1 MGLFK
6 NKGQGLDKVLK
17 FASKVTSGMPI
28 VGAVVSA
35 AEKLVPD
42 EGFGSGK
49 SDGSGAG
56 VIGGLVGKGLLKNI
70 GKGNNS
76 SGGGIT
82 TNQMST
88 TKALGVP
95 VEAGGSVTTSQWSS
109 FNTWPMWA
117 KIGAFA
123 VPGGLILILLM
134 PKKSKGRYGR

>member
-42 EGFGSGK
+42 EGFGTKG
-49 SDGSGAG
+49 G
-56 VIGGLVGKGLLKNI
+56 GGLMGKGLLR
-70 GKGNNS
+70 GLV
-76 SGGGIT
+76 GGTT
-82 TNQMST
+82 TNQSST
-88 TKALGVP
+88 TKSSGVP
-95 VEAGGSVTTSQWSS
+95 TESGTTVPSSVQWNS
-109 FNTWPMWA
+109 FSTWPMWA

-123 VPGGLILILLM
+123 LPGGLLLILLM

>member
-6 NKGQGLDKVLK
+6 NKGKGLDKVLK

-42 EGFGSGK
+42 EGFGSGRA
-49 SDGSGAG
+49 GNGAL
-56 VIGGLVGKGLLKNI
+56 GLVGKGLLRNL
-70 GKGNNS
+70 GKQT
-76 SGGGIT
+76 SGGET
-82 TNQMST
+82 TNQSST
-88 TKALGVP
+88 QKSSGVP
-95 VEAGGSVTTSQWSS
+95 AESGVAATSGSQWSS